1 MAAQSPEG
9 GTPMKAKPAS
19 KGRLIA
25 LEGSGGRSMA
35 VAARLIERQ
44 LRHDKVTIASSAWD
58 ASDVFFQITQGA
70 RGLASPP
77 PQTLILLYATD
88 LAFRL
93 RWQIR
98 PALEEGTAV
107 IAAPYV
113 ETVIGFGIGARLPAS
128 WLRRLFEFAPAADE
142 CYRVPESTIPADRRG
157 TPSDSF
163 LEFCLTQ
170 LRSGPASWD
179 TEEIR
184 RGLHGHLTRMEA
196 RGKCRLATARP

>member
-1 MAAQSPEG
+1 MATQPSKRVNPG
-9 GTPMKAKPAS
+9 

-25 LEGSGGRSMA
+25 LEGAGGRAMA
-35 VAARLIERQ
+35 VAARQLERR
-44 LRHDKVTIASSAWD
+44 LRHDKIPTAASSWD
-58 ASDVFFQITQGA
+58 ASDLFFQIAHGD
-70 RGLASPP
+70 RGLPAPP
-77 PQTLILLYATD
+77 PQTLILLYAAD

-98 PALEEGTAV
+98 PAIEEGITV
-107 IAAPYV
+107 VAAPYV
-113 ETVIGFGIGARLPAS
+113 ETVIGFGIGAGLPAA
-128 WLRRLFEFAPAADE
+128 WLRRLFAFAPKAAE
-142 CYRVPESTIPADRRG
+142 TWRVPEPKLPADRRP

-184 RGLHGHLTRMEA
+184 GGFTAHLA
-196 RGKCRLATARP
+196 RRINISPRSE

>member
-1 MAAQSPEG
+1 
-9 GTPMKAKPAS
+9 MKTM
-19 KGRLIA
+19 GRLVA

-35 VAARLIERQ
+35 VAARQIERK
-44 LRHDKVTIASSAWD
+44 LRRDKVKIAASAWD
-58 ASDVFFQITQGA
+58 ASDLFFQIAQGP
-70 RGLASPP
+70 RGLAAPP
-77 PQTLILLYATD
+77 PQTLVLLYATD

-98 PALEEGTAV
+98 PALETGTTV

-113 ETVIGFGIGARLPAS
+113 ETAIGFGVGARLPVS
-128 WLRRLFEFAPAADE
+128 WLRRLFEFAPAADD
-142 CYRVPESTIPADRRG
+142 CYRVPEDSIPLGRRG

-184 RGLHGHLTRMEA
+184 RGLYGHLGKLEA
-196 RGKCRLATARP
+196 RGKCRAAMAG